1 VDLQGSHIIP
11 LPRHQVWLA
20 LNDPDVLRACIP
32 GCRELTKTADDRFA
46 ATVASKIG
54 PVSAV
59 FIGEVQLSDIVP
71 DVSYTIAGSGKGG
84 VAGFAKG
91 RSTVLLTDIPEGT
104 HLSYTATAEIGGKLA
119 SVGSRLLQGVARR
132 TADDF
137 FTALVDQ
144 LVPAS
149 TATDVVGQATLGPV
163 GSAVQPT
170 APSPPPAMP
179 PSLAMPMPDKPAI
192 GRSVA
197 LPWIVA
203 AAGWILAAFL
213 AGCLLH

>member
-1 VDLQGSHIIP
+1 
-11 LPRHQVWLA
+11 LPRHQVWSA

-59 FIGEVQLSDIVP
+59 FTGEVQLSEIVP
-71 DVSYTIAGSGKGG
+71 DLSYTIAGSGTGG
-84 VAGFAKG
+84 IAGFAKG
-91 RSTVLLTDIPEGT
+91 RSEVSLADIPEGT
-104 HLSYTATAEIGGKLA
+104 RLSYTATAEIGGKLA

-144 LVPAS
+144 LVPRPTTTETVA
-149 TATDVVGQATLGPV
+149 QATPGLSA
-163 GSAVQPT
+163 SAVQPVVGSPPH
-170 APSPPPAMP
+170 AVPPPPAIP
-179 PSLAMPMPDKPAI
+179 RAHRPATEI
-192 GRSVA
+192 SPAV
-197 LPWIVA
+197 PWILA
-203 AAGWILAAFL
+203 AAGWIIAAFL
-213 AGCLLH
+213 AGLLLH

>member
-1 VDLQGSHIIP
+1 MDLHGTHIIP
-11 LPRHQVWLA
+11 LPRQQVWSA

-59 FIGEVQLSDIVP
+59 FTGEVQLSDIVP
-71 DVSYTIAGSGKGG
+71 DVSYTISGSGKGG
-84 VAGFAKG
+84 IAGFAKG
-91 RSTVLLTDIPEGT
+91 QSAVLLTDIPEGT
-104 HLSYTATAEIGGKLA
+104 SLSYTATAEIGGKLA

-137 FTALVDQ
+137 FTALIAQ
-144 LVPAS
+144 LVPPPA
-149 TATDVVGQATLGPV
+149 TAEAVAQTTPAPPAGV
-163 GSAVQPT
+163 VQPI
-170 APSPPPAMP
+170 PVPPPP
-179 PSLAMPMPDKPAI
+179 PMPMAYRHATE
-192 GRSVA
+192 RSAA

-203 AAGWILAAFL
+203 AAGWIIAAFL
-213 AGCLLH
+213 AGWVLH